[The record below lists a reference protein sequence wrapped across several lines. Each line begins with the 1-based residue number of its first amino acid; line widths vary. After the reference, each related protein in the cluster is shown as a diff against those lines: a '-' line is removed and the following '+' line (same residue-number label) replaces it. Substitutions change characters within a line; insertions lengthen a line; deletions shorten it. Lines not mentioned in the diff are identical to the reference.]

1 MNTRDLINRLEL
13 SGVEEEVLLD
23 AKEAPEVRIRIPTS
37 QGNHIMELA
46 LKDLE
51 YKDGKI
57 YLTTS
62 PEPPTYPQNGPVPE
76 RCSSY
81 VEEKHVNYQ

>member
-1 MNTRDLINRLEL
+1 MNTRDRINRLEL

-23 AKEAPEVRIRIPTS
+23 AKEAPEVRIRIPS
-37 QGNHIMELA
+37 AQGDHIMELA

-51 YKDGKI
+51 YRDGKV

-62 PEPPTYPQNGPVPE
+62 PEPPTYPQDGPVPE